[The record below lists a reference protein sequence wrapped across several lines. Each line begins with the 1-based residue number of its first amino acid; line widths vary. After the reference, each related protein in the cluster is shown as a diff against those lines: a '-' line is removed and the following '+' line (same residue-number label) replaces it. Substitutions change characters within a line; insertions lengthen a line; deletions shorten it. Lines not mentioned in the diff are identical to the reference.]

1 MNIVNTNMQT
11 MAFIKSDAEFNR
23 AKVKGFWQTVLDRIL
38 GRRTHLLPFNEVM
51 EQIDLRRGVDLGL
64 KDIPL
69 AAVVGSVSRT
79 EDFTRDFSPA
89 TSSHLN
95 RERWRGIYTLITTGA
110 GIPAIEVYLVGDQY
124 FVIDGHHRVSVANY
138 LGWSTIQAHV
148 TELPLLVE
156 TVRST
161 LVDFYERGGLM
172 NPNTPTPKVGFGESM
187 SAPTPLLRLILYK
200 NEVCRIP
207 QAYSEV
213 KVVSGNAWLT
223 MDGRDMFLVRG
234 ERASLTSHRDTA
246 LISALGKTPLVLEV
260 RSEEESSDLLGLVP
274 QRVCS

>member
-11 MAFIKSDAEFNR
+11 MAFVKSDAEFNR

-38 GRRTHLLPFNEVM
+38 GRRTHLLPFSGVM
-51 EQIDLRRGVDLGL
+51 ERLDLRRGAELGL

-69 AAVVGSVSRT
+69 AAVVGSVSRS
-79 EDFTRDFSPA
+79 EDFTRDFSPC
-89 TSSHLN
+89 TSSYLN
-95 RERWRGIYTLITTGA
+95 RERWRGIYTLVTTGA
-110 GIPAIEVYLVGDQY
+110 GIPAIEVYLVDGDY
-124 FVIDGHHRVSVANY
+124 YVIDGHHRVSVAKH

-148 TELPLLVE
+148 TELPAPVE
-156 TVRST
+156 AAESM

-172 NPNTPTPKVGFGESM
+172 SLNTQTPTVGFGESM

-234 ERASLTSHRDTA
+234 ERASLASHRDTA

-274 QRVCS
+274 QQVCS